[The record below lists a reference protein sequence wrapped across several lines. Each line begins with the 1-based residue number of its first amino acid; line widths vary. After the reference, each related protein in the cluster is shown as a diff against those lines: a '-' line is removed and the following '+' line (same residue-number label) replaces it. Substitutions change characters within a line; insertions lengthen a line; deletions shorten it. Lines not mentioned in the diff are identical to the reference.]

1 MVKNDNYYTIKTGS
15 GVREIWVPPS
25 YGGGGGGNVDISNLV
40 TKQEIKN
47 YYTKA
52 EIDKL
57 NKGDVLFTDPR
68 QVPTTIGGITKGRT
82 FDKVPLVEVTR
93 DLLYPY
99 QDPSIAS
106 FSTTKT
112 SLTIGETLTSPIT
125 VSWNITNTQNVKQ
138 GSIDLKLDNKKI
150 NTDSL
155 GFSAT
160 NKTFVITPI
169 TLNSIGS
176 KQLVLSLRNT
186 NGKEI
191 TKTVTITW
199 YNTIIYGTIDK
210 IEITSDDVQLLT
222 KLNANSIGRRYAFP
236 ANGYKWF
243 LIPNSWT
250 ATNFVDSDTQFEVP
264 MREENTL
271 NITNPFGVEQTYRV
285 YRSVN
290 RLGGAINMNI
300 N

>member
-1 MVKNDNYYTIKTGS
+1 MVKNNNYYTIKTGS
-15 GVREIWVPPS
+15 GVRELWVPPS
-25 YGGGGGGNVDISNLV
+25 EGGGGGDVNISNLV
-40 TKQEIKN
+40 TKEEIKN

-68 QVPTTIGGITKGRT
+68 QVPTTIGGINRGRT
-82 FDKVPLVEVTR
+82 FDKVPLTEVTR

-99 QDPSIAS
+99 QDPNIAS

-112 SLTIGETLTSPIT
+112 SLTIGETLTTPIT
-125 VSWNITNTQNVKQ
+125 VSWNITNTENIKQ
-138 GSIDLKLDNKKI
+138 GTINLKLDNNKL

-160 NKTFVITPI
+160 NKTFDITPI
-169 TLNSIGS
+169 TLNSLGS

-186 NGKEI
+186 NDKEI
-191 TKTVTITW
+191 TKTITITW

-210 IEITSDDVQLLT
+210 TEITSDDVQSLI
-222 KLNANSIGRRYAFP
+222 KLNANSIGRKYTFP

-243 LIPNSWT
+243 LVPNIWA
-250 ATNFVDSDTQFEVP
+250 ATSFVDSDTKFEVP
-264 MREENTL
+264 MQEENNLT
-271 NITNPFGVEQTYRV
+271 ITNQFGVEQTYKV

-290 RLGGAINMNI
+290 RLGSTINI
-300 N
+300 NIK

>member
-57 NKGDVLFTDPR
+57 NKGEVLFTDPR

-82 FDKVPLVEVTR
+82 FDKVPLTEVTR

-99 QDPSIAS
+99 QDPNIAS

-138 GSIDLKLDNKKI
+138 GSIELKLDNKKI

-169 TLNSIGS
+169 TLNNKGS

-191 TKTVTITW
+191 TKTVNITW

-250 ATNFVDSDTQFEVP
+250 ATNFIDSDTQFEVP
-264 MREENTL
+264 MREENTI
-271 NITNPFGVEQTYRV
+271 NITNQFGVEQTYRV

>member
-1 MVKNDNYYTIKTGS
+1 MVKNDNFYTIKTGS
-15 GVREIWVPPS
+15 GVRELWVPPS
-25 YGGGGGGNVDISNLV
+25 GGEGGNVNISNLV

-57 NKGDVLFTDPR
+57 NKGEVLFTDPR

-125 VSWNITNTQNVKQ
+125 VSWNINNTQNVKQ
-138 GSIDLKLDNKKI
+138 GSIDLKLDNRKI
-150 NTDSL
+150 NTDTL

-169 TLNSIGS
+169 TLNSVGS

-191 TKTVTITW
+191 TKTVNITW

-210 IEITSDDVQLLT
+210 IELTSDDVQLLT

-271 NITNPFGVEQTYRV
+271 NITNQFGVEQTYRV

>member
-15 GVREIWVPPS
+15 GVRELWVPPS
-25 YGGGGGGNVDISNLV
+25 GGGGGNVNISNLV

-57 NKGDVLFTDPR
+57 NKGEVLFTDPR
-68 QVPTTIGGITKGRT
+68 QVPATIGGINKGRT
-82 FDKVPLVEVTR
+82 FDKVPLIEVTR

-112 SLTIGETLTSPIT
+112 SLAIGETLTSPIT

-138 GSIDLKLDNKKI
+138 GSIELKLDNRKI
-150 NTDSL
+150 NTDTL

-169 TLNSIGS
+169 TLNSKGS

-191 TKTVTITW
+191 TKTVNITW

-271 NITNPFGVEQTYRV
+271 NITNQFGVEQTYRV

>member
-57 NKGDVLFTDPR
+57 NKGEVLFTDPR

-138 GSIDLKLDNKKI
+138 GSIELKLDNKKI

-169 TLNSIGS
+169 TLNNKGS

-191 TKTVTITW
+191 TKTVNITW

-250 ATNFVDSDTQFEVP
+250 ATNFIDSDTQFEVP
-264 MREENTL
+264 MREENTI
-271 NITNPFGVEQTYRV
+271 NITNQFGVEQTYRV

>member
-15 GVREIWVPPS
+15 GVRELWVPPS
-25 YGGGGGGNVDISNLV
+25 GGGGGGNVNISNLV

-57 NKGDVLFTDPR
+57 NKGEVLFTDPR
-68 QVPTTIGGITKGRT
+68 QVPVTIGGITKGRT

-125 VSWNITNTQNVKQ
+125 VSWNITNTQNVRQ
-138 GSIDLKLDNKKI
+138 GSIELKLDNRKI
-150 NTDSL
+150 NTDTL

-160 NKTFVITPI
+160 NKTFGITPI
-169 TLNSIGS
+169 TLNNIGS

-191 TKTVTITW
+191 TKTVSITW

-222 KLNANSIGRRYAFP
+222 KLNANSIGRRYTFP

-271 NITNPFGVEQTYRV
+271 NITNQFGVEQTYRV
-285 YRSVN
+285 YRSIN

>member
-15 GVREIWVPPS
+15 GVREIWVPPT

-57 NKGDVLFTDPR
+57 NKGEVLFTDPR
-68 QVPTTIGGITKGRT
+68 QVPTTIGGIIKGRT
-82 FDKVPLVEVTR
+82 FDKVPLTEVTR

-112 SLTIGETLTSPIT
+112 SLTIGETLTSPIR

-150 NTDSL
+150 NTDTL

-169 TLNSIGS
+169 TLNNIGS

-191 TKTVTITW
+191 TKTVSITW

-271 NITNPFGVEQTYRV
+271 NITNQFGVEQTYRV